1 MVIASSVASELAIL
15 VAVRGRLW
23 ITFWISLVVAGLMGF
38 GFSEL
43 ISRRVRAMS
52 KAAAAIADGDF
63 DQRLPTGVAPDE
75 IYDLAVSYNQMAEK
89 LGDAFSAVQERERE
103 IAAVV
108 ESMAEGVVAFDSAGT
123 VRVINPGAVR
133 LLDPPAGRPD
143 RVCRHA
149 SSSATRRCSASIDA
163 GLAGEDASATVCLGE
178 LTVLVHCTPL
188 RDEDGDGGRR
198 GAAARRHDRAPTYRR
213 RAAAVRRRRE
223 PRDAHADRRAQ
234 GDARAAQRRR
244 QGRSQGAR
252 RLHAAPCRSR
262 PTGSAGSSPTCSRS
276 RGSRREACSP

>member
-15 VAVRGRLW
+15 AAVRGRLW

-63 DQRLPTGVAPDE
+63 EQRLPTGVAPDE

-123 VRVINPGAVR
+123 VRVINPGAVQ
-133 LLDPPAGRPD
+133 LLDAAGGRPD
-143 RVCRHA
+143 RAAGTRGHQRC
-149 SSSATRRCSASIDA
+149 RRCSA
-163 GLAGEDASATVCLGE
+163 
-178 LTVLVHCTPL
+178 
-188 RDEDGDGGRR
+188 
-198 GAAARRHDRAPTYRR
+198 
-213 RAAAVRRRRE
+213 
-223 PRDAHADRRAQ
+223 
-234 GDARAAQRRR
+234 
-244 QGRSQGAR
+244 
-252 RLHAAPCRSR
+252 
-262 PTGSAGSSPTCSRS
+262 
-276 RGSRREACSP
+276 